1 MWCVEN
7 LENKKIAWVRW
18 EEVCA
23 RKERGGLGVKNIL
36 LFNGALLG
44 KWGEIFSIMREV
56 CIRDGVKTRFWLDK
70 CLDGQSLAIMFP
82 RLFLLAD
89 QKEALVKDM
98 WRHRQ
103 NSWGWDIILRRN
115 GFVWEQELIQQ
126 LYLVLENRYIQLSVP
141 DLRVWKYSDTGTY
154 TTKSAYSLL
163 SLEANVQEPKETF
176 LQLSRVRIPS
186 KASYLIWKL
195 LRNRLATKDNLRRRN
210 VISQNDLLCPL
221 CKLAEESTVHLFSS
235 CQVVSLISKRVYS
248 WRSPGFAAVLPLS
261 IDELFLQNSGMGS
274 SKRQV
279 ELWQVLWGAVIFCV
293 WRKRNAAIF
302 KQEVVTGKT

>member
-70 CLDGQSLAIMFP
+70 CLDGQSLAIMFR

-103 NSWGWDIILRRN
+103 NSWGWDIIWRRN

-210 VISQNDLLCPL
+210 VI
-221 CKLAEESTVHLFSS
+221 
-235 CQVVSLISKRVYS
+235 
-248 WRSPGFAAVLPLS
+248 
-261 IDELFLQNSGMGS
+261 
-274 SKRQV
+274 
-279 ELWQVLWGAVIFCV
+279 
-293 WRKRNAAIF
+293 
-302 KQEVVTGKT
+302 

>member
-1 MWCVEN
+1 
-7 LENKKIAWVRW
+7 
-18 EEVCA
+18 
-23 RKERGGLGVKNIL
+23 
-36 LFNGALLG
+36 
-44 KWGEIFSIMREV
+44 
-56 CIRDGVKTRFWLDK
+56 
-70 CLDGQSLAIMFP
+70 MFR

-103 NSWGWDIILRRN
+103 NSWGWDIIWRRN

-176 LQLSRVRIPS
+176 LQLSRV
-186 KASYLIWKL
+186 
-195 LRNRLATKDNLRRRN
+195 
-210 VISQNDLLCPL
+210 Q
-221 CKLAEESTVHLFSS
+221 ESAVHLFSS

-302 KQEVVTGKT
+302 KQEVVTGQAGSSKRISEQLIPRQRREKLSI